1 MAPTHTKSTTR
12 YFSLACVLLAAT
24 SSKVL
29 AGSSYDDDSYSV
41 PITNEGNGFSSAYNN
56 NMGVAV
62 DPAVNNADH
71 ATSDFMVPSTLEQV
85 HVITRHGAR
94 TSLSKEADS
103 LAEAGGAT
111 LTPLGQQQLHDLG
124 DWLRNEYLDVLGSSI
139 TGEGRSLGYYNP
151 NLHLI
156 ESSNLDRTLTSANAL
171 AKGLFPG
178 TKRASGAHSTPVTD
192 PEYET
197 KELFDSPFEVPIPVY
212 TTGLDHN
219 DVTLRAYKNCPTF
232 QDRLKKLYR
241 SDKWRALE
249 DSNEELLTKLGQ
261 WFPLQAVHGKVPLK
275 DAWNIYDSIHVARTE
290 CFDDASNAACAAF
303 IDVDTIQKAA
313 QALSTTDFERLET
326 LVEHAEFLKFGA
338 GIDTDPDEGMVT
350 AGHLLGS
357 NLLWKILNRA
367 KGDGDFFVYSAHFP
381 TLLGLLSTMQA
392 STDFW
397 RDTGGEKFFD
407 YGSALI
413 VEIHKSR
420 DKEVHYF
427 VLKYKSTESDTA
439 VNIVIH
445 ESETGVKCGRDEDSG
460 MAMIEKAS
468 WCLLEEVKT
477 WAEIYTLR
485 TEQDWCKA
493 CGNKEADVC
502 LAPKGSSSRLDIW
515 ASTSP
520 AMGYTSAPGATA
532 IICLLFFGGFCAGAL
547 MMGLVW
553 TCSRGCGSK
562 SKGERSGIMKQKPA
576 NMMYDDST
584 SSVSGGSN
592 GPSEPVVSITMEDAF
607 PSSEMSAEDM
617 RGKEIC

>member
-1 MAPTHTKSTTR
+1 MAPSNTKS
-12 YFSLACVLLAAT
+12 YISLACVLLAAT
-24 SSKVL
+24 SSNVL
-29 AGSSYDDDSYSV
+29 AGSSYDDDSYTV
-41 PITNEGNGFSSAYNN
+41 PITNEGNGFPTAYSNS
-56 NMGVAV
+56 MGVEA
-62 DPAVNNADH
+62 DPAANNADH

-94 TSLSKEADS
+94 TTLSKEADS

-111 LTPLGQQQLHDLG
+111 LTPLGQKQLHDLG
-124 DWLRNEYLDVLGSSI
+124 DWLRNEYLDILGSSI

-151 NLHLI
+151 NLHLF
-156 ESSNLDRTLTSANAL
+156 ESSNLDRTLTSANSL

-178 TKRASGAHSTPVTD
+178 RKRASGAHSTPVTD
-192 PEYET
+192 PDYET
-197 KELFDSPFEVPIPVY
+197 KELFESPFEVPIPVY
-212 TTGLDHN
+212 TTGMDHN

-232 QDRLKKLYR
+232 HDRLQKLYR
-241 SDKWRALE
+241 SNKWRELE
-249 DSNEELLTKLGQ
+249 DSQEELLSRLAQ
-261 WFPLQAVHGKVPLK
+261 WFPDEAVDGKVPLTNV
-275 DAWNIYDSIHVARTE
+275 WNIYDSIHVARTE
-290 CFDDASNAACAAF
+290 CFDEDTNDACGAF
-303 IDVDTIQKAA
+303 IDVDTIQIAA
-313 QALSTTDFERLET
+313 QSLSTTDFDNLET

-338 GIDTDPDEGMVT
+338 GIDTDPNDGMVT

-392 STDFW
+392 SVDFW

-420 DKEVHYF
+420 DKGVHYF
-427 VLKYKSTESDTA
+427 VLKYKSSESDTA

-445 ESETGVKCGRDEDSG
+445 ESATGVKCGQDESSG

-502 LAPKGSSSRLDIW
+502 LAPKASSSRLDVW
-515 ASTSP
+515 ASTAP

-532 IICLLFFGGFCAGAL
+532 IICLLFFGGFSAGML
-547 MMGLVW
+547 LMGLIW

-562 SKGERSGIMKQKPA
+562 SKGERSGIIKAKA
-576 NMMYDDST
+576 TNMIYDDST

-592 GPSEPVVSITMEDAF
+592 GVNEPAVTMEDVF
-607 PSSEMSAEDM
+607 PSGEMSVEDM